1 VCIEILV
8 SSQGRET
15 GVTDPRIERWASVLT
30 EYSVEVQPGDVV
42 GVTGGAAAEPLL
54 RAIYRHVVARGGH
67 PVLVPSFSGQ
77 TNDLIALGT
86 DEQLTAVSPVER
98 FLRAEADV
106 LISVT
111 AETNTR
117 TGSGLDPE
125 RQRRYNAARAELRQ
139 IFLRRAAEG
148 ALRWTSTLYPTDAHA
163 QDADMPTADFA
174 EFMFRACKLHEPD
187 PAEAWRKLAAWQARL
202 IDWLRD
208 KHEIHVVGPDTD
220 LRLSVTGR
228 TWINS
233 DGHRNFPSGEIFTGP
248 VETSVE
254 GVIRCSFPVVT
265 AGREIAD
272 IRLRFQEGRVVE
284 ASAAR
289 EETYLLSALNTDPG
303 ARYLGEFAFGTNFD
317 ITRFTKNILLDEK
330 IGGTIHVA
338 LGAGYPDTGSVNQS
352 AIHWDLICDVRSG
365 GIVTV
370 DGEVFLQD
378 GRFVIAPE

>member
-1 VCIEILV
+1 M
-8 SSQGRET
+8 
-15 GVTDPRIERWASVLT
+15 TDPRIEQWARVLT
-30 EYSVEVQPGDVV
+30 EYSVEVRPGDVV
-42 GVTGGAAAEPLL
+42 GITGGVAAEPLL
-54 RAIYRHVVARGGH
+54 RAIYRHVVALGGH

-77 TNDLIALGT
+77 ANDLIALGT
-86 DEQLTAVSPVER
+86 EEQLTAISPVER

-139 IFLRRAAEG
+139 TFLRRAAEG
-148 ALRWTSTLYPTDAHA
+148 TLRWTSTLFPTDAHA
-163 QDADMPTADFA
+163 QDADMSTADFA
-174 EFMFRACKLHEPD
+174 EFMFRACKLNEPD
-187 PAEAWRKLAAWQARL
+187 PAAAWRRLAAWQARL
-202 IDWLRD
+202 IDWLKD
-208 KHEIHVVGPDTD
+208 KHEIHVIGPDTD
-220 LRLSVTGR
+220 LRLSVSGR

-233 DGHRNFPSGEIFTGP
+233 DGHRNFPSGEIFTGL

-272 IRLRFQEGRVVE
+272 VRLRFHEGRVVD

-289 EETYLLSALNTDPG
+289 EEAYLLSALNTDPG

-338 LGAGYPDTGSVNQS
+338 LGAGYPDTGSVNHS

-365 GIVTV
+365 GTVTV

-378 GRFVIAPE
+378 GRFAIAPE